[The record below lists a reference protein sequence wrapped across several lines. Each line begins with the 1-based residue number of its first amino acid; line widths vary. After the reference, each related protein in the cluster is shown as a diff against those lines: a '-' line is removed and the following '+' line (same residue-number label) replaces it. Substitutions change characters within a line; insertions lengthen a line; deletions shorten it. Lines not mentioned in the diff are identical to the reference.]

1 MYQLTGRQFRNLTR
15 VLLGYNQGI
24 VKANSFMGTLGE
36 NCSLLFQLLKVT
48 HIGSQPSFSKSATQI
63 HGFCIYHH
71 MPFSDSLLP
80 PSSTTKDSCS
90 QTGLTYIIQD
100 TLSTWRSADN
110 ISSPFS
116 CNSTY
121 PQVLGTRIGHCW
133 DHCFVCHTPLLLSS
147 FFIVPR
153 ASSVKEKGTGLNRFL
168 KFA

>member
-1 MYQLTGRQFRNLTR
+1 MYQLIGRQFRNLTR
-15 VLLGYNQGI
+15 VLLGYNE
-24 VKANSFMGTLGE
+24 VLARLHSFLGTLGE

-71 MPFSDSLLP
+71 MPFSDSFLP
-80 PSSTTKDSCS
+80 PSSTVKDSWS

-100 TLSTWRSADN
+100 TLSTLRSAN
-110 ISSPFS
+110 TLSSLSHVTQHIHKFGGPGLDI
-116 CNSTY
+116 
-121 PQVLGTRIGHCW
+121 VG

-153 ASSVKEKGTGLNRFL
+153 ASSMKEKGTSLNQFL